1 MTANE
6 ALEYLH
12 REIHTTVAAT
22 IDEEGLPVIC
32 AIDVMDVDGQG
43 LYFLTAKG
51 KGFYKRLKRQGYLAL
66 TGTHGKDT
74 LSCVA
79 VSVRG
84 SVRELG
90 DGRLPQ
96 LLEKNP
102 YMKQIYPTEGS
113 RQALSVFQLYQGEI
127 QWFDLSQKPIQRFSF
142 AFGQGAAKQEDYA
155 ITAACTGCRACQ
167 KVCPQNCIDFTQK
180 PPMIRQE
187 NCLHC
192 GNCMEICPQDAVI
205 WEGLR

>member
-22 IDEEGLPVIC
+22 IDEEGLPVTC
-32 AIDVMDVDGQG
+32 AMDVMDVDGQG

-84 SVRELG
+84 KCGNRAWAAARAAG
-90 DGRLPQ
+90 
-96 LLEKNP
+96 KNP

-113 RQALSVFQLYQGEI
+113 RQALSVFQMYQGEI
-127 QWFDLSQKPIQRFSF
+127 QWFDLSQKPIERFSF
-142 AFGQGAAKQEDYA
+142 AFGRAQPNKRTTPSRQPVPAAGHARRSAPKIA
-155 ITAACTGCRACQ
+155 LILHRS
-167 KVCPQNCIDFTQK
+167 
-180 PPMIRQE
+180 RQ
-187 NCLHC
+187 
-192 GNCMEICPQDAVI
+192 
-205 WEGLR
+205 

>member
-22 IDEEGLPVIC
+22 IDEEGLPVTC
-32 AIDVMDVDGQG
+32 AMDVMDVDGQG

-79 VSVRG
+79 VSVG
-84 SVRELG
+84 
-90 DGRLPQ
+90 
-96 LLEKNP
+96 
-102 YMKQIYPTEGS
+102 
-113 RQALSVFQLYQGEI
+113 
-127 QWFDLSQKPIQRFSF
+127 
-142 AFGQGAAKQEDYA
+142 
-155 ITAACTGCRACQ
+155 
-167 KVCPQNCIDFTQK
+167 
-180 PPMIRQE
+180 
-187 NCLHC
+187 
-192 GNCMEICPQDAVI
+192 
-205 WEGLR
+205 